1 MFKYLL
7 LNVFFAT
14 TAKCQLPALIID
26 KGIVKSLEISENG
39 EMAIYALVSLE
50 FVTQGGATND
60 QYSMVSLLNADVS
73 WNTAFNSYYFT
84 EFL

>member
-1 MFKYLL
+1 
-7 LNVFFAT
+7 
-14 TAKCQLPALIID
+14 
-26 KGIVKSLEISENG
+26 
-39 EMAIYALVSLE
+39 MAIYALVSLE